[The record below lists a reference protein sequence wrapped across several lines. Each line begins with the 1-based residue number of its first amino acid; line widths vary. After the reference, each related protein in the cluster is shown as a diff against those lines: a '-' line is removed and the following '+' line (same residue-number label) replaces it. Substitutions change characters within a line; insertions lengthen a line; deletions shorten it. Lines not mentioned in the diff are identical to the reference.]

1 MSIRINTGKELLDSG
16 ITKFNVCNEAW
27 IGEVAIRNNRP
38 HLYCKNYNGTLVNS
52 FSFNNKTELDL
63 IIEPISYEK
72 KKINI
77 SDQIRDVRG
86 VTIGSIIN
94 YAGKP
99 IGKIDSIDVE
109 NGTFT
114 GVIDKDQWKSLVGEK
129 TLGFSM
135 EICTNEKIKRT

>member
-16 ITKFNVCNEAW
+16 ITKFNVCNGAW
-27 IGEVAIRNNRP
+27 IGEVVIRNNRP

-72 KKINI
+72 INI
-77 SDQIRDVRG
+77 SGQIRDVRG
-86 VTIGSIIN
+86 VTIGSPIN

-99 IGKIDSIDVE
+99 IGKIDTVDVE

-114 GVIDKDQWKSLVGEK
+114 AVIDKDQWESLVGEE
-129 TLGFSM
+129 TLGFSI
-135 EICTNEKIKRT
+135 EIV